1 MEESSAT
8 DPVAMKRSISD
19 EAVRTD
25 GAIETKKL
33 KLENEEEEEE
43 DDDHHAE
50 MKTDLGRFNV
60 MYRLPR
66 HAFTNSMSLRRVKWS
81 GWVDVE
87 YPSME
92 QPPKQ
97 MENNLRS
104 VHSAGRAYLGLHL
117 HVTLIE
123 NQISIIFRILSL
135 IIGFNELIHGSSFY
149 IGPHASADQEILF
162 LDRTTPPES

>member
-1 MEESSAT
+1 
-8 DPVAMKRSISD
+8 
-19 EAVRTD
+19 
-25 GAIETKKL
+25 
-33 KLENEEEEEE
+33 
-43 DDDHHAE
+43 
-50 MKTDLGRFNV
+50 
-60 MYRLPR
+60 
-66 HAFTNSMSLRRVKWS
+66 MSLRRVKWS

-104 VHSAGRAYLGLHL
+104 VGPSDTCLTMDEPILDYIYMSD
-117 HVTLIE
+117 VTLIE

-149 IGPHASADQEILF
+149 IGPDASADQEILF